1 AEIRKPLPMDMPPRE
16 PGSCGTPGKGMP
28 GPKKRRKNSGM
39 SSGSACAWRPP
50 RGPMT
55 TSMLTTAGATRSTSR
70 VKSGRPAT
78 SGVAAGAVTAVAWS
92 PACDCADWAVATGTT
107 TAAVPAAVRATRRS
121 DWTGSFIGEG
131 PRLRGLGWGGAGRGP
146 GPGST
151 GGAGGRARGLGA
163 LQGDLADAGP
173 LDLRA
178 GRRRRAQAAEPRLE
192 RGECLGLCQ
201 PVAGGEGLARG
212 QPG

>member
-1 AEIRKPLPMDMPPRE
+1 
-16 PGSCGTPGKGMP
+16 
-28 GPKKRRKNSGM
+28 
-39 SSGSACAWRPP
+39 
-50 RGPMT
+50 
-55 TSMLTTAGATRSTSR
+55 
-70 VKSGRPAT
+70 
-78 SGVAAGAVTAVAWS
+78 
-92 PACDCADWAVATGTT
+92 ADWAVATGTT

-163 LQGDLADAGP
+163 LHGDLADAGP
-173 LDLRA
+173 LALRA

-212 QPG
+212 QPGHGGARPRPRGGFRQAAEEAVARRRGQDRRHRGGRGGERRLALGLRRGGGRGFLAARGGALRLAARGAARSRAAR